1 MPREFSSSTD
11 NAVGVLS
18 ATQQLLAMNSMNEFT
33 ADDEQRWKA
42 K

>member
-1 MPREFSSSTD
+1 MTCEFKSSTD

-18 ATQQLLAMNSMNEFT
+18 ATQQLLTRISRKEFI
-33 ADDEQRWKA
+33 ADDEHGWKA